1 VIALA
6 VVGPIASGKST
17 VLGLLRG
24 LGAQTCSADEL
35 ARELTAPG
43 QPALGEIIAQFG
55 EGYCRE
61 DGSLNRAALAE
72 LIFRSAEARERLEG
86 ILHPAILVRIVTW
99 LTLLRKRADPPP
111 VAAVEVLRL
120 PRRLRAR
127 EPFDAVWLCSAP
139 EAVRLRRLVERDGLP
154 EDEARR
160 RLAVQREQQ
169 VEDCDPDLVLDAG
182 GTLEALAAQVRDA
195 WLRLTAALP

>member
-1 VIALA
+1 MIALA

-24 LGAQTCSADEL
+24 LGAETCSADEL

-43 QPALGEIIAQFG
+43 QPILGEIIAQFG
-55 EGYCRE
+55 ECYCRE

-72 LIFRSAEARERLEG
+72 LIFRSTDARERLEG
-86 ILHPAILVRIVTW
+86 ILHPTILVRIVTW
-99 LTLLRKRADPPP
+99 LTVLRERADPPP

-139 EAVRLRRLVERDGLP
+139 EEVRLHRLVERDGLP

-182 GTLEALAAQVRDA
+182 GTLEALAGQVRDA
-195 WLRLTAALP
+195 WSKLSAPLP